1 MKRTTAAIALTL
13 ALGATTISC
22 SHETTTSSSATTSGT
37 STKTVTL
44 VTYSGYALPEA
55 AAKAF
60 TQRTGIRI
68 KIVATDDAGA
78 ALNRALLQSGA
89 PEGDV
94 FFGVDNTF
102 LGRAQKS
109 DAFVKYTPRANNEVP
124 REFQLDETG
133 RFTPID
139 ESSVCVDYD
148 QSWFAGHQLAPPTD
162 LQSLTDPKYKDL
174 LVVED
179 PAASSPGLAFLAATH
194 ATFKSGTDNYW
205 RALKANGVAVA
216 ASWSDAWETRFT
228 VSGGD
233 RPLVVSYASS
243 PPAEVVYATTPI
255 DAPKSAVIASTCFR
269 QVEFAAVLAGAP
281 HLGAARQLVDEML
294 SPAWQEG
301 LPLSNFVYPIVPGVA
316 LPTEFQKWAVRP
328 PQPIEMSVKELDDNR
343 DSWLTSWRGITE

>member
-1 MKRTTAAIALTL
+1 MKRMITAVVLATAL
-13 ALGATTISC
+13 AATAISC
-22 SHETTTSSSATTSGT
+22 GNDSPSSASPK
-37 STKTVTL
+37 SVTL

-60 TQRTGIRI
+60 TKRTGIKI
-68 KIVATDDAGA
+68 KLVATDDAGA
-78 ALNRALLQSGA
+78 ALNRVLLQAGS

-109 DAFVKYTPRANNEVP
+109 DAFVKYSPKANDDVP
-124 REFQLDETG
+124 REFQLDEAA

-148 QSWFAGHQLAPPTD
+148 QSWFAAHQLAPPTD

-179 PAASSPGLAFLAATH
+179 AAASSPGLAFLAATH
-194 ATFKSGTDNYW
+194 AEFKGGTDGYW
-205 RALKANGVAVA
+205 RALKANGVAIA

-255 DAPKSAVIASTCFR
+255 DAPKSAVITSTCFR
-269 QVEFAAVLAGAP
+269 QIEFAAVLAGAP
-281 HLGAARQLVDEML
+281 HLDAAKQLVDEML
-294 SPAWQEG
+294 SPEWQEG
-301 LPLSNFVYPIVPGVA
+301 LPLSNFVFPVLPGVT
-316 LPTEFQKWAVRP
+316 LPAEFQRWAVRP
-328 PQPIEMSVKELDDNR
+328 PAPLEVSVKELDDHR
-343 DSWLTSWRGITE
+343 DAWLSSWRDITE